1 MSKRVREP
9 IQVYLTEAE
18 RAELDRLA
26 AAMGVSRSE
35 ALRRGVEALEP
46 PTPAAGLL
54 AELAAE
60 GLASPARL
68 ERGKPPPSQP
78 VAPLGD
84 LLAELQADR
93 QSR

>member
-1 MSKRVREP
+1 MSKQVREP
-9 IQVYLTEAE
+9 IQVYLTEKE
-18 RAELDRLA
+18 RTVLDRLA

-35 ALRRGVEALEP
+35 VLRRGVGALEP
-46 PTPAAGLL
+46 SSPAAGPL

-60 GLASPARL
+60 GLVSPPRL
-68 ERGKPPPSQP
+68 QSRTPPPSMP

-93 QSR
+93 GSR